1 MFDLSGTM
9 VCDRNPLSHL
19 PKPINPI
26 FHKSNNPIWGEASK
40 YLYRPCK
47 KLSRYARRA
56 LHAMRGVITVSYWV
70 PLMAASSFTKVAN
83 L

>member
-40 YLYRPCK
+40 YLYRPRK
-47 KLSRYARRA
+47 KTQSVCPKGASCHARGDNRE
-56 LHAMRGVITVSYWV
+56 LLG
-70 PLMAASSFTKVAN
+70 AADGRE
-83 L
+83 